1 MEISI
6 FQWLT
11 SLHGKLRR
19 ISGANYWQILRAR
32 ARCPRTCLTN
42 NGRVEEQV
50 VAFTA
55 VRGGGLGGGRNLLP
69 RKMRFGP
76 GISGTVFEREGKRSR
91 GRRGP
96 ARRDKLDARPY
107 QQGRGR
113 SNDGGRSCI
122 AVVRLVFPRA
132 APDVWGRSSRERL
145 PMTRTNFGF
154 DDCFDDCFEE
164 LLDRDA
170 SQRAA
175 QETTDARLEQ
185 LVALA
190 ARTTPSRGE
199 AAEPHE
205 FWSSHWVRAIFW
217 LAGLVVFAGGP
228 LAQVA
233 LRASAISGNRE
244 IHGGAALRS

>member
-1 MEISI
+1 M
-6 FQWLT
+6 QGHT
-11 SLHGKLRR
+11 SKEGEEVMM
-19 ISGANYWQILRAR
+19 AVD
-32 ARCPRTCLTN
+32 
-42 NGRVEEQV
+42 RV
-50 VAFTA
+50 
-55 VRGGGLGGGRNLLP
+55 LP
-69 RKMRFGP
+69 WC
-76 GISGTVFEREGKRSR
+76 
-91 GRRGP
+91 
-96 ARRDKLDARPY
+96 A
-107 QQGRGR
+107 
-113 SNDGGRSCI
+113 SC
-122 AVVRLVFPRA
+122 FPCA

-217 LAGLVVFAGGP
+217 LAGLVVLAGGP
-228 LAQVA
+228 LAPIT
-233 LRASAISGNRE
+233 LRASADLKQRGL
-244 IHGGAALRS
+244 AAGFRQLESAAGSEVPDGPAIRR